1 MEFKSLMHI
10 AFYTDQ
16 LDQMLDFYVNKLGM
30 TKKSEVN
37 YSIYLDRMIGR
48 LYRRL
53 RVRSLTEFL
62 IFTLRLIRGSLL
74 SFLRPMRLRKSTLS
88 GTSIRSILILPFRWM
103 IFSRRAISF
112 WRAGSRYF

>member
-37 YSIYLDRMIGR
+37 YSIYLDRDDRPALQKIAR
-48 LYRRL
+48 EEPDR
-53 RVRSLTEFL
+53 
-62 IFTLRLIRGSLL
+62 IFNIYLEADPGQFIELFT
-74 SFLRPMRLRKSTLS
+74 THA
-88 GTSIRSILILPFRWM
+88 T
-103 IFSRRAISF
+103 
-112 WRAGSRYF
+112 